1 MYYKS
6 TRNSSVK
13 KSAAEAIAQGISE
26 DGGLFIPSEIPS
38 LSLDE
43 IVAMGEMS
51 YAERAA
57 KVFAKYLTDFT
68 DEEIKYCCESA
79 YNDKKFAT
87 ANIAELSH
95 L

>member
-1 MYYKS
+1 MLYTS
-6 TRNSSVK
+6 TRDSSIRVE
-13 KSAAEAIAQGISE
+13 SAQAIAHGISK

-57 KVFAKYLTDFT
+57 KVFAKYR
-68 DEEIKYCCESA
+68 ES
-79 YNDKKFAT
+79 
-87 ANIAELSH
+87 
-95 L
+95 